1 MKRSLSKVVKMIS
14 EATSVRV
21 NMEVY
26 DLERKG
32 ADVIVLSLGESFFK
46 LPLFSFRAIPKWER
60 GFHYSSSFGLPEL
73 REKISNYYRDRY
85 GVASDPEHE
94 VLISAGS
101 KIVIYMALHAV
112 LDPGDE
118 VIIFEPAWVSYIEQV
133 RSCYG
138 VPIMIPYSDDIRDL
152 KKYFTKKT
160 RVIIINNPNNPSGK
174 VYSKNELQALFDFA
188 EKRDC
193 YIISDEAY
201 SDFVLEEPF
210 LSMGRFDKKK
220 RRVMIVNSLS
230 KNLGMSGWRIGYIIA
245 DKHLIRHVLKLN
257 QHLITCPATLIEQY
271 LAKYLPKILSHTK
284 SQIQAVVRKR
294 REIQAYMDSIGLEYL
309 PGTGTFY
316 FMVSIESSKLRS
328 EAFARRLLEQYRV
341 AVVPGVGYGKSVD
354 AFLRVGVGT
363 ESVARIRRGL
373 LSIRQL
379 IRETS

>member
-1 MKRSLSKVVKMIS
+1 MKHPLSKVVRAIP
-14 EATSVRV
+14 EAVSVRV

-46 LPLFSFRAIPKWER
+46 LPLFSFRAIPRWER
-60 GFHYSSSFGLPEL
+60 GFHYSSSLGLPEL
-73 REKISNYYRDRY
+73 REKISDYYRDRY
-85 GVASDPEHE
+85 GVASDPERE

-118 VIIFEPAWVSYIEQV
+118 VVIFEPAWVSYAEQV

-138 VPIMIPYSDDIRDL
+138 VPIMVPYLNGTRDL
-152 KKYFTKKT
+152 KSYFTKKT

-174 VYSKNELQALFDFA
+174 VYSKRELQALFDFA
-188 EKRDC
+188 ERHDL

-220 RRVMIVNSLS
+220 ERVMIVNSLS

-245 DKHLIRHVLKLN
+245 DSNLIRHILKLN
-257 QHLITCPATLIEQY
+257 QHLITCPTTLIEQY
-271 LAKYLPKILSHTK
+271 LVKYLPKILSHTEP
-284 SQIQAVVRKR
+284 QIRAVVRKR
-294 REIQAYMDSIGLEYL
+294 HEIQTYMDSISLKYL

-316 FMVSIESSKLRS
+316 FMVSIAPSKLRS

-341 AVVPGVGYGKSVD
+341 AAVPGAGYGKSVD
-354 AFLRVGVGT
+354 AFLRIGIGT

-373 LSIRQL
+373 LFIHQL